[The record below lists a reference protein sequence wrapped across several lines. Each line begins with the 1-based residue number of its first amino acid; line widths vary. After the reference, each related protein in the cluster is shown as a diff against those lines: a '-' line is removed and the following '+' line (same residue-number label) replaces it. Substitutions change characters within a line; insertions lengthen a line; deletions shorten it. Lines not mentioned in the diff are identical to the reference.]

1 MNYCERIPVKTQALK
16 LSGTNVRVDCEGL
29 EVSVLANGADVF
41 LKAHESV
48 SDENAYVIKS
58 GESVTLCGSFVL
70 NSSSADVRM
79 LFCKVI

>member
-16 LSGTNVRVDCEGL
+16 LAGTNVRVDCEGL
-29 EVSVLANGADVF
+29 EVKILAKDADIY

-48 SDENAYVIKS
+48 SDANAYIIKN
-58 GESVTLCGSFVL
+58 GESITLCGSFVL
-70 NSSSADVRM
+70 NASSAEARL